1 MENNKI
7 IVRISDFAVDQAPTV
22 LLTQGIG
29 SCVAVCLYQKEQ
41 KIGALAH
48 IMLPKAIK
56 IASDGDQVNPLR
68 FVSTALPIVVGEL
81 EKVGIAKESLSAK
94 IVGGAHM
101 FKVLGGREEDDL
113 GTKNIQAAEEYLTTA
128 GIKIDNEEVG
138 GNVGRSLEFDLTTG
152 VVKVTTKM

>member
-7 IVRISDFAVDQAPTV
+7 IVKISDFAVGRAPQV

-41 KIGALAH
+41 KIGALVH

-56 IASDGDQVNPLR
+56 IAIDGDQINPLR
-68 FVSTALPIVVGEL
+68 FVSTALPLVVREL
-81 EKVGIAKESLSAK
+81 EKVGITRESLSAK
-94 IVGGAHM
+94 LVGGAHM
-101 FKVLGGREEDDL
+101 FKVLGGAGNDL
-113 GTKNIQAAEEYLTTA
+113 GAKNISAAEEYLVSS
-128 GIKIDNEEVG
+128 GIKIDNEDVG